1 MDKYSIKKRILQLK
15 EEINFHNKLYY
26 DESKNIISD
35 YEYDLKIKELIDLE
49 NSNPEFRSLDS
60 PSVKVGGK
68 ITKSFETFNHTQPML
83 SLSNTYS
90 DQDLTDF
97 DKRVKKILKV
107 EEIDYLCE
115 LKYDGVALS
124 ISYLSL
130 IHI

>member
-1 MDKYSIKKRILQLK
+1 M
-15 EEINFHNKLYY
+15 
-26 DESKNIISD
+26 
-35 YEYDLKIKELIDLE
+35 
-49 NSNPEFRSLDS
+49 
-60 PSVKVGGK
+60 KVGGK

-97 DKRVKKILKV
+97 DNRVKKILKV

-124 ISYLSL
+124 MSYENGLFKRALTRGDGSKGDDISNNVMTIKTLPLKLSKEVNFEVRGEGF
-130 IHI
+130 ISK